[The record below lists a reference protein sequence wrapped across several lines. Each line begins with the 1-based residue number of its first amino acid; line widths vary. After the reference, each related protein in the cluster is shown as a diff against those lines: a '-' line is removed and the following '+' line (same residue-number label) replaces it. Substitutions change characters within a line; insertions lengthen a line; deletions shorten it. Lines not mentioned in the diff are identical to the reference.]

1 MVFPTQIVL
10 IVYITYIIFS
20 FFKMKTI
27 KYYITE
33 DAIIVKVWRTYKGC
47 SRKVFEL
54 QKERLNILNSKQ
66 RFWIKQISFTT
77 PRIKQNFLE
86 KIFNVKTFQFKKHI
100 NRQTSDLAED
110 IYRFTGNLKCIKDY
124 EKVQSILKF

>member
-1 MVFPTQIVL
+1 
-10 IVYITYIIFS
+10 
-20 FFKMKTI
+20 MKTI

-77 PRIKQNFLE
+77 PIIKQNFLE